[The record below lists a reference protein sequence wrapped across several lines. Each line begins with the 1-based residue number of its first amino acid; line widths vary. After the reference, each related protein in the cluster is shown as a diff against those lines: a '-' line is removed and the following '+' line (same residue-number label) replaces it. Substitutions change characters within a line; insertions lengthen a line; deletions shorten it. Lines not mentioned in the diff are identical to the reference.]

1 MAARS
6 GCRWGLASALT
17 LAVLLAGCT
26 DAGPQAGPGSVEV
39 RVVSPN
45 GSEGS
50 ALVSVFAEGIRSV
63 SAVSG
68 RVFSH
73 QVADTVRV
81 VVVADAP
88 GDLRF
93 AVSLADATAVVQG
106 SVLQVAD
113 AEDRLRSTVADYA
126 LEFLR

>member
-1 MAARS
+1 MAVRS
-6 GCRWGLASALT
+6 GFPWALASAFV
-17 LAVLLAGCT
+17 LAVLLGGCT

-45 GSEGS
+45 GVEGS
-50 ALVSVFAEGIRSV
+50 ALVSVFAQGVRGV
-63 SAVSG
+63 TAVSG
-68 RVFSH
+68 RVFG
-73 QVADTVRV
+73 QQRADTLRV
-81 VVVADAP
+81 VVVADTP

-93 AVSLADATAVVQG
+93 SLSMADTTAVLQG

-113 AEDRLRSTVADYA
+113 AQNRLRSTVADYA